1 MKRVLVLDDDLTVLT
16 LIKRIFNKE
25 EYIVDTFTSGSEAL
39 EEIKKNSYDL
49 IISDL
54 IMPEMKGDTFF
65 RQVKENL
72 PDIPF
77 IFLTSSKGLDTVV
90 GIMKMGADDYILKP
104 INPKKVIER
113 VSSVLEENKTAQFI
127 NETIIDDLIDKR
139 EKSRLFSW
147 KDLYGMKEIEQTN
160 KIMTFLSRNIDQ
172 AGGFLWLEIL
182 KGKISE
188 VDPDIDDIPLSRT
201 MLKLI
206 IESTEYISKI
216 IDDLKYVT
224 SLQSETILLENIKLS
239 KFLSDLKN
247 LYEEEL
253 ITIAVKNNKRISFDH
268 VKDCSDYYIE
278 INMSC
283 IRKIMHELLYN
294 AIKYSPKDSKIMIH
308 FDIKEKSNNS
318 LLEVSYWNTPVV
330 TVPEDS
336 NGYSIIGIP
345 YEYSENVFDLF
356 YTMEKLPVRMEEEEW
371 SQGTGL
377 YIVRKMLQK
386 MNGEISAQNVIMHKY
401 YEKTPFVKITVLF
414 PLY

>member
-1 MKRVLVLDDDLTVLT
+1 MKRVLVLDDDITVLT
-16 LIKRIFNKE
+16 LLKQIFTKE
-25 EYIVDTFTSGSEAL
+25 EYLVDTFTSGNEAL
-39 EEIKKNSYDL
+39 EEVKNNNYDL

-65 RQVKENL
+65 RQVKEIL

-77 IFLTSSKGLDTVV
+77 IFLTSSKGLETVV

-104 INPKKVIER
+104 INPKKVIDR
-113 VSSVLEENKTAQFI
+113 VNSVIQEKKTTMFI

-182 KGKISE
+182 KGKINE
-188 VDPDIDDIPLSRT
+188 ADPNIEDIPLSRT

-206 IESTEYISKI
+206 IESTDYISKI

-224 SLQSETILLENIKLS
+224 SLQGETILLENIKLS
-239 KFLSDLKN
+239 QFFSEFKA
-247 LYEEEL
+247 LYEEKL
-253 ITIAVKNNKRISFDH
+253 IKIAVKNNKRISLDH
-268 VKDCSDYYIE
+268 TNNFSDYSVE

-283 IRKIMHELLYN
+283 TKKIMHELLFN
-294 AIKYSPKDSKIMIH
+294 AIKYSPKDSKIMLY
-308 FDIKEKSNNS
+308 FDIKENNS
-318 LLEVSYWNTPVV
+318 KPVLEISYWNTPVL
-330 TVPEDS
+330 TIPEDS
-336 NGYSIIGIP
+336 NGESILGIP
-345 YEYSENVFDLF
+345 YEYSETVFDLF
-356 YTMEKLPVRMEEEEW
+356 YTMDKHPVRMEDEEW

-401 YEKTPFVKITVLF
+401 FEKKPFVKITILL